1 MWFYL
6 VSTASCIY
14 EIGAPQ
20 IPELTIKFIAD
31 NKPRTFQ
38 IVAKNIS
45 EENKYIQKV
54 MLDGKALNTPFI
66 THQQIINGHK
76 LIFEMGAKPNYNWK

>member
-1 MWFYL
+1 MGFYL
-6 VSTASCIY
+6 VSPASGIY
-14 EIGAPQ
+14 AIGAPQ
-20 IPELTIKFIAD
+20 FPELTIKFIAD

-54 MLDGKALNTPFI
+54 TLDGSALNKPII
-66 THQQIINGHK
+66 THQQ
-76 LIFEMGAKPNYNWK
+76 L